1 MKISRIIIL
10 VLAVTLFSGCGLLG
24 YDEEI
29 SKIVKSGNPED
40 CASLEGED
48 AKKTK
53 TRIEKC
59 YDSYAQEQEMPEV
72 CSKIEEKF
80 KHDNCFE
87 KLAEKTENL
96 ELCEKLKGDSDDCIS
111 KIGIAKNDESICA
124 KLDKGAARDKCNQAI
139 GKNKKSIEICE
150 LIETARYKDAC
161 LEPIALEKKD
171 VSICEKLSRYNK
183 DGCIQQIAISTKD
196 VSLCEKSSRKES
208 CIERAKAV
216 IGQNAEEA
224 NDSDLEND
232 LEDEDLDDEIMDELE
247 DETTKAGVN
256 LVDGKLYINSSP
268 GEVLKITSSDL
279 PGWASSEMVVVGAM
293 AVCVGPPSI
302 ITTGAN
308 DVILNG
314 LPVARINDQTSHG
327 GSIVVG
333 SDKIFINGTPATFV
347 GAQTVCPMVTGVVP
361 HVGGPISNNGY

>member
-1 MKISRIIIL
+1 ML
-10 VLAVTLFSGCGLLG
+10 VLLVTLFSGCGLLG

-29 SKIVKSGNPED
+29 SKIVKSGDPED

-53 TRIEKC
+53 IRIEKC

-72 CSKIEEKF
+72 CSKIEEKS
-80 KHDNCFE
+80 KHDNCYE

-96 ELCEKLKGDSDDCIS
+96 ELCKQLKGDSDDCIS

-124 KLDKGAARDKCNQAI
+124 SLEKGAAKDRCNQEV
-139 GKNKKSIEICE
+139 GRNKKSIEICE
-150 LIETARYKDAC
+150 LIETARYKDLC

-183 DGCIQQIAISTKD
+183 DGCIQQIAISAND
-196 VSLCEKSSRKES
+196 ISLCEKSSRKEA
-208 CIERAKAV
+208 CIERVRAV
-216 IGQNAEEA
+216 TEQ
-224 NDSDLEND
+224 DSEDTDDSNLEDD

-247 DETTKAGVN
+247 DETTKEGVN
-256 LVDGKLYINSSP
+256 LVDGKLYINSAP
-268 GEVLKITSSDL
+268 GKVLKITSSDL
-279 PGWASSEMVVVGAM
+279 PGWASSEMVVVGAT
-293 AVCVGPPSI
+293 AVCVGPPST
-302 ITTGAN
+302 ITTGAK

-314 LPVARINDQTSHG
+314 LPVARIHDQTSHG
-327 GSIVVG
+327 GTIVVG
-333 SDKIFINGTPATFV
+333 SDKIFINGTPAAFV
-347 GAQTVCPMVTGVVP
+347 GAQTACPMVTGAVP